1 MNPVWNIT
9 EELRDLR
16 RRGHFRRR
24 RMLVGPQGREV
35 ISDGRRLINFC
46 SNDYLGLAA
55 DERLR
60 TSLAR
65 AVERWGVGA
74 GASPL
79 VCGYTAAH
87 RALEEA
93 LAGFTGRARAVLFP
107 SGYAA
112 NLGCL
117 GALLGRG
124 DWVLEDRLNHASLLD
139 GGRLSGARL
148 ERFRHGDMADLER
161 RLTVSTS
168 TGRTL
173 VASDGTFSMDGDH
186 CALASLVTTV
196 QRHGAWLMID
206 DAHGLGVH
214 GRGGRGLVDAQQFT
228 STDVQLLVG
237 TFGKA
242 FGTCGAFV
250 AGDEEAIELLVQRAR
265 QLIFSTA
272 LPAAFAE
279 ATLTSLAIVEAE
291 EWRRERLRE
300 LVAYFR
306 TGLEQ
311 TGIAAPVSQTPIQPL
326 IVGNPARAV
335 SLSAALEDAGFLVSA
350 IRPPTVPEGTSRL
363 RVTLTAAH
371 TVEDVARLL
380 EVLTVA
386 WRALPDEC

>member
-1 MNPVWNIT
+1 MEFSWNIAD
-9 EELRDLR
+9 ELRDLR
-16 RRGHFRRR
+16 RHGHFRRR
-24 RMLVGPQGREV
+24 RVLGGGQGREV
-35 ISDGRRLINFC
+35 VSDGRRLINFC

-55 DERLR
+55 DGRLR
-60 TSLAR
+60 ATLAR

-87 RALEEA
+87 QALEEA
-93 LAGFTGRARAVLFP
+93 LACFTGRARAVLFP

-112 NLGCL
+112 NLGCI

-124 DWVLEDRLNHASLLD
+124 DRVLEDRLNHASLLD
-139 GGRLSGARL
+139 GGRLSGARF
-148 ERFRHGDMADLER
+148 ERFRHGDSADLER
-161 RLTVSTS
+161 RLAAGKS

-173 VASDGTFSMDGDH
+173 VVSDGTFSMDGDH
-186 CALASLVTTV
+186 CVLASLVGTA

-228 STDVQLLVG
+228 SADVQLLVG

-250 AGDEEAIELLVQRAR
+250 AGDEEPIELLVQRAR
-265 QLIFSTA
+265 QLVFSTA
-272 LPAAFAE
+272 LPAALAE
-279 ATLTSLAIVEAE
+279 TTLASLAIVEAE

-300 LVAYFR
+300 LVARFR
-306 TGLEQ
+306 AGLAQ

-326 IVGNPARAV
+326 IVGDAERAV
-335 SLSAALEDAGFLVSA
+335 ALSAALEEAGFLVAA

-371 TVEDVARLL
+371 TTEDVDRLL
-380 EVLTVA
+380 EALTAA
-386 WRALPDEC
+386 WRALPESR